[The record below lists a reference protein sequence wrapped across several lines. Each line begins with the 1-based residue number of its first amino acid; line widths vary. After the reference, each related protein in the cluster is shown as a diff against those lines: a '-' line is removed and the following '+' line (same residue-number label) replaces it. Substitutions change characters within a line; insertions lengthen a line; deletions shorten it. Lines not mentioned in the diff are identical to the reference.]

1 MAVRRL
7 WLAQPSKNLAAISGG
22 QIFRRLVEAPTAHQ
36 NILLREKMVRTHVPK
51 KQPIFNTSIL
61 TDFVRSLGTLHPG
74 KINAQAVGENGF
86 FTPIFRRR

>member
-1 MAVRRL
+1 MDL
-7 WLAQPSKNLAAISGG
+7 PGMLGN
-22 QIFRRLVEAPTAHQ
+22 LVEAPTTHQ
-36 NILLREKMVRTHVPK
+36 NILLREKLVRTHVPK

-74 KINAQAVGENGF
+74 KFHSAINAQAVGENGF

>member
-1 MAVRRL
+1 MLVLGRAAHCLILEGHAAFDEQFLV
-7 WLAQPSKNLAAISGG
+7 ADGSSK
-22 QIFRRLVEAPTAHQ
+22 
-36 NILLREKMVRTHVPK
+36 ILLREKLVRTHVPK

-74 KINAQAVGENGF
+74 KFHSAINAQAVGENGF